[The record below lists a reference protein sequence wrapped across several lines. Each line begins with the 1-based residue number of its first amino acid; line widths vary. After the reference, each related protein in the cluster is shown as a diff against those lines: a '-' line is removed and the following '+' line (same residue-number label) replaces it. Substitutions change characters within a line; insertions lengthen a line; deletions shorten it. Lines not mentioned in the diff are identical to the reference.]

1 SLSRNK
7 LQCRDSGLVQS
18 EPITITAEQ
27 ALADGS
33 RVSKKQ
39 PALTDAEDFLRVLL
53 GVGPIPAK
61 DVRREA
67 SDACIS
73 PASLRRAAEIIGVK
87 SRRIGGIAGKGSWV
101 WELPEESASDGGKTR
116 A

>member
-27 ALADGS
+27 ALAAGS

-39 PALTDAEDFLRVLL
+39 QALTDAEDFLRVLL

-73 PASLRRAAEIIGVK
+73 PASLRRAAEILGVK

-101 WELPEESASDGGKTR
+101 WELLEESAPMTAR
-116 A
+116 PAP